1 VTDLWGR
8 FTLFGRRTILALLC
22 LTALPLGAQ
31 RPKVSLKDVVDG
43 AASYLVDYQKQ
54 FAFVLA
60 DEEYTQQVLESIVPG
75 PRRRTMTGESFLT
88 FATANHA
95 WISVR
100 DVATVD
106 GVAVPDREDLRA
118 LLQRGGVPRMEQQL
132 VERNSRFNIGSIA
145 RNFNE
150 PTLGLMVLERLP
162 DDEFKFE
169 IARIET
175 AADATIVTL
184 AFKEKGP
191 STLVHGMNHEP
202 VYSTGEIVVEADTGR
217 IRRSSLDLKYNGV
230 VAHLGTDYAKV
241 SSLDMW
247 VPVRFQERYEQ
258 KHKDSREVIVCEA
271 RYTNHRRF
279 EVNVRI
285 R

>member
-1 VTDLWGR
+1 LIFAV
-8 FTLFGRRTILALLC
+8 LC
-22 LTALPLGAQ
+22 LAHAPAQ
-31 RPKVSLKDVVDG
+31 RPRISVKEVVD
-43 AASYLVDYQKQ
+43 AASSYLVEYQRQ

-60 DEEYTQQVLESIVPG
+60 DEEYTQRVVESAVAG
-75 PRRRTMTGESFLT
+75 PKNRTITGESFLT
-88 FATANHA
+88 FATAGHA

-100 DVATVD
+100 DVAVVD
-106 GVAVPDREDLRA
+106 GIPVTDREDLRA
-118 LLQRGGVPRMEQQL
+118 LLQRGLPRMEQEL
-132 VERNSRFNIGSIA
+132 VERNARYNIGSIA

-150 PTLGLMVLERLP
+150 PTLGLLVLEQSS
-162 DDEFKFE
+162 DDEFKFDLT
-169 IARIET
+169 RVET
-175 AADATIVTL
+175 DGDATVVTL

-191 STLVHGMNHEP
+191 STIVHSLDGRP
-202 VYSTGEIVVEADTGR
+202 VYSTGELVIEAATGR
-217 IRRSSLDLKYNGV
+217 IRRTSLDLKYGPV
-230 VAHLGTDYAKV
+230 IAQLTTDYAKA

-258 KHKDSREVIVCEA
+258 TQKKAREVIVCEA